1 MELARHEYEISG
13 MRLEVSSQR
22 QQMALLEHNAKE
34 ALEDVATAAR
44 ICQIFLEECTIQR
57 IKHGT
62 IEALAS
68 RTQGELATSY
78 VQLKHT
84 REQEQALRVRALTLL
99 QNMDVFV
106 IRHDSSCHRTPV
118 SA

>member
-1 MELARHEYEISG
+1 MVTQAVHCLELQLARHEYELSG

-44 ICQIFLEECTIQR
+44 ICQIFLDECTTQR

-62 IEALAS
+62 MEALAS

-78 VQLKHT
+78 VQLEHT
-84 REQEQALRVRALTLL
+84 REQEQALKVRGLILL
-99 QNMDVFV
+99 W
-106 IRHDSSCHRTPV
+106 I
-118 SA
+118 